1 MEIAQEISYLVG
13 SHFMSAL
20 INDDES
26 GLEDDEIELLNSFVL
41 SLSSKHQSKVFTT
54 SNDPYEYEDEFAL
67 CEITN
72 LYSSCSKLIVL
83 IYS

>member
-1 MEIAQEISYLVG
+1 MEIAQEISYQVG
-13 SHFMSAL
+13 SHFIPAL

-26 GLEDDEIELLNSFVL
+26 GLEDNEIELLNSFVQ

>member
-1 MEIAQEISYLVG
+1 MKIAQEISYQVG

-26 GLEDDEIELLNSFVL
+26 GLEDDEIELLNSFVQ
-41 SLSSKHQSKVFTT
+41 SLSSKHHSKVFTT
-54 SNDPYEYEDEFAL
+54 SNEPYADEDEFAL